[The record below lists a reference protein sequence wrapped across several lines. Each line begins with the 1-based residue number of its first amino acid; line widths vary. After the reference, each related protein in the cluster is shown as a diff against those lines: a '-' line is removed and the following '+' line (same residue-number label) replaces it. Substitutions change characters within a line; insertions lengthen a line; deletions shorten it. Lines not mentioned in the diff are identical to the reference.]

1 MATGLLETGPKLDWT
16 RDNKIFDRYQ
26 IWKEKVELIF
36 SSALEESSSKQ
47 KVSYLRYWMG
57 EQGIPLVK
65 KWTALG
71 KLDFSSAEEDALSS
85 GYILQNYWN
94 LLEAEFKP
102 KGNKLLSVIELWTR
116 SKQGSKTL
124 NEWLTY
130 VYNLVESCDYGD
142 SNERI
147 IRDVL
152 IIGCN
157 SDKAKDKIVRQGEKI
172 KLQDVIEILQ
182 LEDSTRQTLTE
193 MTSTTQKI
201 HYASYEKK
209 KGTGKKQK
217 FQSNSNSSSSSSSG
231 QKQDS
236 TGSQKL
242 CYRCSKNYT
251 KGHEKVCKALN
262 AKCNAC
268 GVEGHFEI
276 ACKKS
281 GNFPKK
287 SSSKFQKPGSTGRMN
302 IASAVEEPALQA
314 DFFDEKGILKE
325 YKPKSM
331 YVLSGT
337 SDDKP
342 IMIEFGCG
350 LTPLSFDRKLTL
362 QADTGADMNAINKKT
377 FDELFPDV
385 ELEESTHILQN
396 FDKRLIKP
404 IGSFRCF
411 LRWKGHKY
419 RVKFEVMGIETP
431 NLLSRETTFLMG
443 ILKKCLSVEK
453 TQNEPSNQIS
463 SPPVSG
469 HSVPPTEAAPVPL
482 TEGASCHSVPPTEA
496 APVPLTEGVSC
507 HSVPLTETAPL
518 TSTEVERS
526 QMNCAS
532 ISDTAETPDSSSVRV
547 VGSNNH
553 SLSITDL
560 PLTQEKVETTY
571 ADVFQGLGKF
581 PGEPY
586 KLRLKPDAVPAKHRP
601 RRVPVHLQDAF
612 HEEIERLVKIDV
624 LEKVTEPTEWVNSFV
639 IVEKVIDSSNAH
651 SPNHVIKKSIRLCID
666 PKDLNEALE
675 REPYYSRSIDELI
688 SMFAGAKVF
697 TIVDMDKGYWQ
708 VVLHPESRK
717 LTCMA
722 FDIGRYQFK
731 RLPMGSKVAS
741 DIFQRMLDSVY
752 IGLPGVTG
760 IADDMVIFG
769 RNEEEHDRNLIL
781 FLETTRKNGLV
792 LNKKKLQFKKEEV
805 SFFGH
810 RWNSTGISPDPK
822 KTESILKMQFPPDK
836 ETMHSFLGLVNFLNR
851 YTPKLAELCSP
862 LRKLILKDSHYSPG
876 DPEHAAFDAIK
887 AEFKKKII
895 LPYFDRNKE
904 TILQT
909 DASKKG
915 FGAVILQ
922 EEQPIYYASRAL
934 TSAEKN
940 YQNLEREAQA
950 AVWGM
955 EKFHYFLY
963 GRKFILQTD
972 QKPLVSIFRKHMID
986 VSPRIQRITI
996 RAWQYDFVP
1005 QHIPGRINVIA
1016 DSLSRVTPLE
1026 FQDSNAEKDILA
1038 VNFLQYSSIEERER
1052 DEMLQET
1059 SKDKELQS
1067 LKHYISTGWPSKRSQ
1082 IPVSLH
1088 PYWNYRDELTVESG
1102 ILMKNSKVLIPETLK
1117 QKYLRQIHQGH
1128 QGIEACRSRAR
1139 EFVFWVNINS
1149 DLKEMVE
1156 KCDICQSQQNSTA
1169 SVQKYVSEVP
1179 PHPWH
1184 TLGSD
1189 LFYFQRIDFLVVVDY
1204 FSKYLIVRKIPNS
1217 TSSAVIKELGMIFSE
1232 FGNPLVFRSDNGPCY
1247 SSQEFKF
1254 FMQNWLVEHRTSSP
1268 HYPQSNGLAE
1278 SMVKV
1283 SKNLIEKAIKQDLP
1297 WNKLLLDY
1305 RCTPI
1310 SSEIPSPAEIL
1321 FGRKFRSSIS
1331 ILPSQVLNDRI
1342 SKQRELIAKKEG
1354 KFYASTQDFQD
1365 RIKALP
1371 FEAGQNVWLQDSDS
1385 RKFEEA
1391 VIREKCRE
1399 PNSYMVEIP
1408 ATGQCFRRN
1417 SNFIKPR
1424 QSDKNS
1430 VSTDPLPTT
1439 GLPEIPQEP
1448 PVLQQPSSPATS
1460 TVDAI
1465 PTVPPSKQNGNS
1477 ILELQELQDIPEYPE
1492 ETIKEFHPQ
1501 GSDSKSDISCTD
1513 ILISEREMLRYDT
1526 IGRIELIPPIVL
1538 SSDNTKYKNIIQL
1551 FLQLF
1556 DELSV
1561 YRDCH

>member
-142 SNERI
+142 SSERI

-193 MTSTTQKI
+193 MTSTAQKI

-242 CYRCSKNYT
+242 CYRCSKNYS

-262 AKCNAC
+262 ARCNAC

-287 SSSKFQKPGSTGRMN
+287 STSKFHKPGSTGRMN

-331 YVLSGT
+331 DVLSGT

-377 FDELFPDV
+377 FIELFPDV

-453 TQNEPSNQIS
+453 TQNEPNNQIS
-463 SPPVSG
+463 SLSVSD
-469 HSVPPTEAAPVPL
+469 HSVPSTEATPEAPVPL
-482 TEGASCHSVPPTEA
+482 TEGASCHSVPSTEA
-496 APVPLTEGVSC
+496 APVPLTEAAPLTSTEGVSC

-518 TSTEVERS
+518 TSTEERS

-532 ISDTAETPDSSSVRV
+532 ISDTAKTPGSSSVRV

-612 HEEIERLVKIDV
+612 HEEVERLVKIDV

-651 SPNHVIKKSIRLCID
+651 SPNHSIKKSIRLCID

-717 LTCMA
+717 LTCMT

-996 RAWQYDFVP
+996 RAWQYDFEP

-1026 FQDSNAEKDILA
+1026 FQDSNTEKDILA

-1059 SKDKELQS
+1059 NKDEELQS
-1067 LKHYISTGWPSKRSQ
+1067 LKHYISTGWPAKRSQ
-1082 IPVSLH
+1082 IPVFLH
-1088 PYWNYRDELTVESG
+1088 PYWNFRDELTVESG
-1102 ILMKNSKVLIPETLK
+1102 ILMKNSKILIPETLK
-1117 QKYLRQIHQGH
+1117 QKYLKQIHQGH

-1204 FSKYLIVRKIPNS
+1204 FSKYLIVRKLPSS

-1283 SKNLIEKAIKQDLP
+1283 SKNLIEKSIKQDLP
-1297 WNKLLLDY
+1297 WNRLLLDY

-1424 QSDKNS
+1424 QTDKNS
-1430 VSTDPLPTT
+1430 VSTDPLPT

-1448 PVLQQPSSPATS
+1448 PVLQQPSSQATS

-1465 PTVPPSKQNGNS
+1465 PTVPPSKQNDNS
-1477 ILELQELQDIPEYPE
+1477 TPRTPRTPRQPRASRRSTKGIPPPRLGLQE
-1492 ETIKEFHPQ
+1492 
-1501 GSDSKSDISCTD
+1501 
-1513 ILISEREMLRYDT
+1513 
-1526 IGRIELIPPIVL
+1526 
-1538 SSDNTKYKNIIQL
+1538 
-1551 FLQLF
+1551 
-1556 DELSV
+1556 
-1561 YRDCH
+1561 

>member
-1 MATGLLETGPKLDWT
+1 
-16 RDNKIFDRYQ
+16 
-26 IWKEKVELIF
+26 
-36 SSALEESSSKQ
+36 
-47 KVSYLRYWMG
+47 
-57 EQGIPLVK
+57 
-65 KWTALG
+65 
-71 KLDFSSAEEDALSS
+71 
-85 GYILQNYWN
+85 
-94 LLEAEFKP
+94 
-102 KGNKLLSVIELWTR
+102 
-116 SKQGSKTL
+116 
-124 NEWLTY
+124 
-130 VYNLVESCDYGD
+130 
-142 SNERI
+142 
-147 IRDVL
+147 
-152 IIGCN
+152 
-157 SDKAKDKIVRQGEKI
+157 
-172 KLQDVIEILQ
+172 
-182 LEDSTRQTLTE
+182 
-193 MTSTTQKI
+193 MT
-201 HYASYEKK
+201 
-209 KGTGKKQK
+209 
-217 FQSNSNSSSSSSSG
+217 
-231 QKQDS
+231 
-236 TGSQKL
+236 
-242 CYRCSKNYT
+242 
-251 KGHEKVCKALN
+251 
-262 AKCNAC
+262 
-268 GVEGHFEI
+268 
-276 ACKKS
+276 
-281 GNFPKK
+281 
-287 SSSKFQKPGSTGRMN
+287 
-302 IASAVEEPALQA
+302 
-314 DFFDEKGILKE
+314 
-325 YKPKSM
+325 
-331 YVLSGT
+331 
-337 SDDKP
+337 KP

-362 QADTGADMNAINKKT
+362 QADTGTDMNAINKKT
-377 FDELFPDV
+377 FNELFPDV

-453 TQNEPSNQIS
+453 TQNEPNNQIS
-463 SPPVSG
+463 SL
-469 HSVPPTEAAPVPL
+469 SVPGHPVPSTEAAPVPL
-482 TEGASCHSVPPTEA
+482 TEGASCHSVPSMEA
-496 APVPLTEGVSC
+496 APVPLTEAAPLTSTEGVSC
-507 HSVPLTETAPL
+507 HSVPPTETAPL
-518 TSTEVERS
+518 TSTEEEKS

-532 ISDTAETPDSSSVRV
+532 ISDTAKTPGSSSVCV
-547 VGSNNH
+547 VGSDNH

-560 PLTQEKVETTY
+560 PLTQEKVESTY

-612 HEEIERLVKIDV
+612 HEEVERLVKIDV

-651 SPNHVIKKSIRLCID
+651 SPNHSIKKSIRLCID

-741 DIFQRMLDSVY
+741 NIFQRMLDSVY

-876 DPEHAAFDAIK
+876 DPEHAAFNAIK

-940 YQNLEREAQA
+940 YQNFEREAQA

-1026 FQDSNAEKDILA
+1026 FCCNIGQIDRLFIIELFPLSSCQVIIL
-1038 VNFLQYSSIEERER
+1038 I
-1052 DEMLQET
+1052 
-1059 SKDKELQS
+1059 
-1067 LKHYISTGWPSKRSQ
+1067 
-1082 IPVSLH
+1082 
-1088 PYWNYRDELTVESG
+1088 
-1102 ILMKNSKVLIPETLK
+1102 
-1117 QKYLRQIHQGH
+1117 
-1128 QGIEACRSRAR
+1128 AR
-1139 EFVFWVNINS
+1139 MTFN
-1149 DLKEMVE
+1149 
-1156 KCDICQSQQNSTA
+1156 C
-1169 SVQKYVSEVP
+1169 
-1179 PHPWH
+1179 
-1184 TLGSD
+1184 
-1189 LFYFQRIDFLVVVDY
+1189 
-1204 FSKYLIVRKIPNS
+1204 S
-1217 TSSAVIKELGMIFSE
+1217 TSCLMS
-1232 FGNPLVFRSDNGPCY
+1232 
-1247 SSQEFKF
+1247 
-1254 FMQNWLVEHRTSSP
+1254 
-1268 HYPQSNGLAE
+1268 
-1278 SMVKV
+1278 
-1283 SKNLIEKAIKQDLP
+1283 
-1297 WNKLLLDY
+1297 
-1305 RCTPI
+1305 
-1310 SSEIPSPAEIL
+1310 
-1321 FGRKFRSSIS
+1321 
-1331 ILPSQVLNDRI
+1331 
-1342 SKQRELIAKKEG
+1342 
-1354 KFYASTQDFQD
+1354 
-1365 RIKALP
+1365 
-1371 FEAGQNVWLQDSDS
+1371 
-1385 RKFEEA
+1385 
-1391 VIREKCRE
+1391 
-1399 PNSYMVEIP
+1399 
-1408 ATGQCFRRN
+1408 
-1417 SNFIKPR
+1417 
-1424 QSDKNS
+1424 
-1430 VSTDPLPTT
+1430 
-1439 GLPEIPQEP
+1439 
-1448 PVLQQPSSPATS
+1448 
-1460 TVDAI
+1460 
-1465 PTVPPSKQNGNS
+1465 
-1477 ILELQELQDIPEYPE
+1477 
-1492 ETIKEFHPQ
+1492 
-1501 GSDSKSDISCTD
+1501 
-1513 ILISEREMLRYDT
+1513 
-1526 IGRIELIPPIVL
+1526 
-1538 SSDNTKYKNIIQL
+1538 
-1551 FLQLF
+1551 
-1556 DELSV
+1556 
-1561 YRDCH
+1561 